1 MENAKLK
8 TGKMILEN
16 RYKQA
21 RYALLIIFVFTLL
34 NIFVVTLDG
43 SYYMLFSAYLPY
55 TIAICGMAF
64 CGMYPDEFY
73 TGEFAEMNFIES
85 KYFAIFIVVAVVLT
99 SLYLLAFFLSKKER
113 VGGLIFSLVFI
124 ILDTV
129 LIFFIF
135 SADLIFDLFIR
146 AFMIFS
152 ITRGIVSHFQLKKL
166 KLNENID
173 ADSPFDLTT
182 TNENNDY
189 DSAYNNIQESQNNYI
204 ADSPI
209 LRKADFNV
217 KYRVF
222 LEYEIY
228 GHKIIYRRIKKTN
241 ELVIDDNVYSEYIA
255 RMEFWHT
262 LKANVDGHSFEAGI
276 IKMTARCY
284 IAVDGNIVKEK
295 IRFI

>member
-21 RYALLIIFVFTLL
+21 RYDLLIIFVFTLL
-34 NIFVVTLDG
+34 NILVVTLDG

-55 TIAICGMAF
+55 TIAICGMVF
-64 CGMYPDEFY
+64 CGRYPDEFY

-113 VGGLIFSLVFI
+113 VGWLIFSLVFI

-146 AFMIFS
+146 AFMIFG

-228 GHKIIYRRIKKTN
+228 GHKIIYRRVKKTN

-276 IKMTARCY
+276 IQMTARCY

-295 IRFI
+295 IRLI